1 MIIVLCFV
9 LGLDDLPGGS
19 GGIALSPQDMFRLGQ
34 QLVDE
39 IDSRAAKTIQ
49 SGMYLHCIWILSF
62 FVFGFVAF
70 SLFVLRLLCVVL
82 LSVDL

>member
-9 LGLDDLPGGS
+9 VGLDDLPGGS
-19 GGIALSPQDMFRLGQ
+19 GGISLSPQDMFRLGQ

-62 FVFGFVAF
+62 FGFVAF

>member
-62 FVFGFVAF
+62 FCFWACCIFFGCPSFV
-70 SLFVLRLLCVVL
+70 VRCVVER
-82 LSVDL
+82 

>member
-19 GGIALSPQDMFRLGQ
+19 GGISLSPQDMFRLGQ

-49 SGMYLHCIWILSF
+49 SGMYLYCIWILSL
-62 FVFGFVAF
+62 FGSVAF

>member
-19 GGIALSPQDMFRLGQ
+19 AGIALSPQDMFRLGQ

-49 SGMYLHCIWILSF
+49 SGMYLHFIWILSF
-62 FVFGFVAF
+62 FCFWVCCIFFVCPP
-70 SLFVLRLLCVVL
+70 FVVRCVIER
-82 LSVDL
+82 